1 MTCTKIAR
9 LEGWVIVKRY
19 GEQFFALV
27 GNSCNS
33 LSVNRDSLKLC
44 SLSPG
49 RFYFSNWHGTTEG
62 ESPVWRHCISK
73 LKGGLQKTPEGTPLL
88 DAASLDYLFSQV
100 QTAES
105 FHSSRMSR
113 LLRMCLITHFL
124 CRVGL
129 IFAAVVWRLC
139 KKVAWSVSFFIF
151 FFCGTQGQHDFQKGV
166 VPLRAYHSEAEQ
178 HDIENECLGMAVL
191 AITHYVKDMDLP
203 NSNDVR

>member
-1 MTCTKIAR
+1 MTSQKGLCFQNGMFALINLHITFHMTCTNCRELIAR
-9 LEGWVIVKRY
+9 LEGRAIAKRN
-19 GEQFFALV
+19 GEEFFELV

-33 LSVNRDSLKLC
+33 LSVNHDSLKLC

-105 FHSSRMSR
+105 FHRSRMSR

-124 CRVGL
+124 CGGDYSFNL
-129 IFAAVVWRLC
+129 IFAAVV
-139 KKVAWSVSFFIF
+139 
-151 FFCGTQGQHDFQKGV
+151 
-166 VPLRAYHSEAEQ
+166 
-178 HDIENECLGMAVL
+178 
-191 AITHYVKDMDLP
+191 
-203 NSNDVR
+203 